1 MHWRNW
7 IGVPAGM
14 FILIVGFYVLGP
26 VNPCYLNL
34 DRTSYIGDIQ
44 IAPEPA
50 PPVLAP
56 DATEMEN
63 AVEVENPY
71 GMQICD
77 YWPSSAEKILML
89 AAPLF
94 LLLIAG
100 ATAARIGPTISR
112 WRGVVAPAAAVL
124 LIAIVGEDSLNW
136 MQVPIGVSIAGVLGL
151 AGAEGIRFWQTARK

>member
-1 MHWRNW
+1 MHWRKW

-14 FILIVGFYVLGP
+14 FIVIVGIYVLGP
-26 VNPCYLNL
+26 GNPCYLNL

-50 PPVLAP
+50 TPVHAP
-56 DATEMEN
+56 DATGMES
-63 AVEVENPY
+63 AVQVENPY
-71 GMQICD
+71 GMQNCD
-77 YWPSSAEKILML
+77 YWPSSAEKVLNV

-112 WRGVVAPAAAVL
+112 WRGLVAPAAAVL
-124 LIAIVGEDSLNW
+124 LVWIVGEDSLNW
-136 MQVPIGVSIAGVLGL
+136 MQVPIVVSIAGVIGL
-151 AGAEGIRFWQTARK
+151 AGAEGIRFWQAARK